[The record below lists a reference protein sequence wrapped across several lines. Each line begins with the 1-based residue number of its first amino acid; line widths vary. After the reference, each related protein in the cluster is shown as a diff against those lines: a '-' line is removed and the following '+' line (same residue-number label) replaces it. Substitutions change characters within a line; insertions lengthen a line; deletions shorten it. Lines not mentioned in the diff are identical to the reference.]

1 MKANDKDTGNNSP
14 YWVILFFTPFFIFIL
29 VMAAYMLMKPA
40 EQNGGGLV
48 KILYTGDVGGALDP
62 CG

>member
-1 MKANDKDTGNNSP
+1 MANDNDTGKNSSQ
-14 YWVILFFTPFFIFIL
+14 WVILFFTPFIIFIL
-29 VMAAYMLMKPA
+29 IMAAYMLLTPA
-40 EQNGGGLV
+40 EQGGGGPV

>member
-1 MKANDKDTGNNSP
+1 MANDNDTGKNSQQ
-14 YWVILFFTPFFIFIL
+14 WVTLFFTPFIIFIL
-29 VMAAYMLMKPA
+29 IMAAYMLLTPT
-40 EQNGGGLV
+40 EQGSGGPV

>member
-1 MKANDKDTGNNSP
+1 M
-14 YWVILFFTPFFIFIL
+14 ILFFTPFFIFIL
-29 VMAAYMLMKPA
+29 VMAAYMLMRPA
-40 EQNGGGLV
+40 EQGGGGPV